1 MEGIEVNFDT
11 SIGKCLSK
19 LADTVTRLADTQ
31 NNNEVFNFLFIF
43 FVVLLLNW
51 WFTYNFKD
59 INEMN
64 HEIEILKLKNELSH
78 YKYKIWE
85 YFFPLKF
92 NILFFF

>member
-43 FVVLLLNW
+43 FVVLLL
-51 WFTYNFKD
+51 
-59 INEMN
+59 
-64 HEIEILKLKNELSH
+64 H
-78 YKYKIWE
+78 
-85 YFFPLKF
+85 
-92 NILFFF
+92 

>member
-31 NNNEVFNFLFIF
+31 NNNEVLKFVFYNFLFLF
-43 FVVLLLNW
+43 DLN
-51 WFTYNFKD
+51 YNFKD

-78 YKYKIWE
+78 YK
-85 YFFPLKF
+85 
-92 NILFFF
+92 